1 MKGGCCDAGWFLA
14 RESPTILAWVHP
26 PCPTV
31 MARRSLASEL
41 ATRSQLRGTLL
52 FLAFTCFGGCSPDGA
67 PSFDL
72 FGAFFPAWLLCGIV
86 GVAGAVAARVAFVSG
101 RVANA
106 LPYQLAV
113 CVAIGVIT
121 AVLFW
126 LVGFGH

>member
-1 MKGGCCDAGWFLA
+1 M
-14 RESPTILAWVHP
+14 
-26 PCPTV
+26 
-31 MARRSLASEL
+31 
-41 ATRSQLRGTLL
+41 TRSSLIGSTGVFI
-52 FLAFTCFGGCSPDGA
+52 FLVSFCLSGCSTSGA

-72 FGAFFPAWLLCGIV
+72 FGAFFPAWLLCGIA
-86 GVAGAVAARVAFVSG
+86 GIAGAVAARVAFVSG
-101 RVANA
+101 HVANT

>member
-1 MKGGCCDAGWFLA
+1 
-14 RESPTILAWVHP
+14 
-26 PCPTV
+26 

-41 ATRSQLRGTLL
+41 ATRSQLRGTFL
-52 FLAFTCFGGCSPDGA
+52 FLAFTCFGGCSADGA

>member
-1 MKGGCCDAGWFLA
+1 
-14 RESPTILAWVHP
+14 
-26 PCPTV
+26 
-31 MARRSLASEL
+31 MARVSLTSEL
-41 ATRSQLRGTLL
+41 ATRSQLKGTLL
-52 FLAFTCFGGCSPDGA
+52 FLASICLGSCSTSGA

-86 GVAGAVAARVAFVSG
+86 GIAGAVASRVAFVSSH
-101 RVANA
+101 VANT

-113 CVAIGVIT
+113 CVAIGVVA